1 MGWNICVDVIKAR
14 HIHWSLWWSQRRVV
28 WKLWSRYSYMTGSS
42 PLDLVKP
49 KPKKRR
55 KAVFSSRKQIRASR
69 MRQEKQNYDSL
80 KSTVKALEFSPDR
93 TRSRSRIRR
102 SQIDSIEAIG
112 RKGAEVGTIRRA
124 GIPKSHDLSRISE
137 TQVWPQVDFKIYA
150 LEIRDCIRELW
161 KVIAGGINKRPFL
174 SKSVAF

>member
-1 MGWNICVDVIKAR
+1 
-14 HIHWSLWWSQRRVV
+14 
-28 WKLWSRYSYMTGSS
+28 MTGSS
-42 PLDLVKP
+42 PIELEKP
-49 KPKKRR
+49 KPKRRR

-69 MRQEKQNYDSL
+69 MRQEKQKYDSL

-137 TQVWPQVDFKIYA
+137 TQV
-150 LEIRDCIRELW
+150 
-161 KVIAGGINKRPFL
+161 
-174 SKSVAF
+174 